1 MQSLSSS
8 KEFMNLKVDKE
19 SKNFLLLARDYKLSS
34 LSEHFQLKKLNS
46 YRIPGYGAKDDI
58 KPIKIS

>member
-1 MQSLSSS
+1 
-8 KEFMNLKVDKE
+8 MNLKVDKE